1 MTLHLIKTKKYDD
14 NDFVAMGL
22 FFLISKAFPLFH
34 IKFKLCSKVIFEY
47 VSINV
52 FKISHGT
59 LFSLSIYQVR
69 EMLSEIEFC

>member
-22 FFLISKAFPLFH
+22 FFLISNAFPLFH
-34 IKFKLCSKVIFEY
+34 RQFKVCSKVIFEY

-52 FKISHGT
+52 VKISNVT
-59 LFSLSIYQVR
+59 LFAFLNYEVC
-69 EMLSEIEFC
+69 EIIPEIKFC

>member
-22 FFLISKAFPLFH
+22 FFSFLRLSRYFIENKKMSLR
-34 IKFKLCSKVIFEY
+34 LIFEY

-52 FKISHGT
+52 FLISNGP
-59 LFSLSIYQVR
+59 LFDS
-69 EMLSEIEFC
+69 

>member
-34 IKFKLCSKVIFEY
+34 RIFKLCSKVIFEY

-52 FKISHGT
+52 FMISNGT
-59 LFSLSIYQVR
+59 LFSFMAYEVCEI
-69 EMLSEIEFC
+69 LSEIEFC

>member
-22 FFLISKAFPLFH
+22 FFLISKAFPLFNG
-34 IKFKLCSKVIFEY
+34 KFKMCSKVIFEY

-52 FKISHGT
+52 FKISNGT
-59 LFSLSIYQVR
+59 LFSFLIYQV
-69 EMLSEIEFC
+69 SEIFSAIEFC

>member
-22 FFLISKAFPLFH
+22 FFLVSKAFPLFH
-34 IKFKLCSKVIFEY
+34 RKFKLCSKVIIEY

-52 FKISHGT
+52 FEISNIA
-59 LFSLSIYQVR
+59 LLSFLIYLV
-69 EMLSEIEFC
+69 C

>member
-34 IKFKLCSKVIFEY
+34 RKLKLCSKVIFQY

-52 FKISHGT
+52 FMISNGT
-59 LFSLSIYQVR
+59 LFSFLIHQVR
-69 EMLSEIEFC
+69 KILSEIEFC

>member
-34 IKFKLCSKVIFEY
+34 RKFKMCSKVIFEY
-47 VSINV
+47 VYINV
-52 FKISHGT
+52 FKIGNGT
-59 LFSLSIYQVR
+59 LYSFLIYQAF
-69 EMLSEIEFC
+69 EIISEIEFC

>member
-22 FFLISKAFPLFH
+22 FFSTSKAFPLFH
-34 IKFKLCSKVIFEY
+34 RKLKLCSKVIFEY

-52 FKISHGT
+52 VKISNRT
-59 LFSLSIYQVR
+59 LFAFLIYQVCKI
-69 EMLSEIEFC
+69 MSEIEFC